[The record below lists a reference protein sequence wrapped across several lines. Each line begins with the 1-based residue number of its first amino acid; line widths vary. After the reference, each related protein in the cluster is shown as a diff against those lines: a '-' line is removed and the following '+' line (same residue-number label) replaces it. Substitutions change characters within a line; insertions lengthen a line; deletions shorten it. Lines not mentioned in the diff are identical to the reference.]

1 MREYVVTIS
10 GGIVVLELK
19 PSVLSEEEIR
29 SILTTIDEN
38 TIKEAKRICL
48 TSLEETI
55 LVRGEP
61 GGAVVYDIR
70 GRRIIDMTSQA
81 WTLNVGYSH
90 PDVVY
95 SAALQA
101 SLLNHVRYGFPT
113 IPRLKLMVKLKEIYG
128 YERVALNTQGGGW
141 AIETAMKLAMVNKPG
156 ADTFLVAWR
165 GYHGNSLALTA
176 ASHPL
181 PGLIRYKLF
190 GEERFVR
197 FPYPYCYRCPF
208 KAKYPDCAVDP
219 CLSFVEKTIKYS
231 TRGVGAIAGLIIE
244 PILGPGGVVPA
255 PREYLKGV
263 IELGE
268 KYGFYVIFDEAQTA
282 NGRVG
287 AWSVAHLHGLKPDM
301 MTLTKGLGGGFPIGA
316 TLAKGTIKGLSYPE
330 EHTTFGG
337 NPVPY
342 AAALINLY
350 VIERLNLVER
360 ARVMG
365 EYALKRLHDMMERIE
380 LIGDVRGYGLYLSVD
395 LVKSRETKEPATEE
409 AEEVVKLAF
418 EKGALYALDMP
429 DILGDEVTM
438 RNVIKIRPPLVIA
451 KEELDE
457 ALSIL
462 EESLIEVSREYGY
475 KYSKA

>member
-1 MREYVVTIS
+1 L
-10 GGIVVLELK
+10 VLELK
-19 PSVLSEEEIR
+19 PILMSEEEIR
-29 SILTTIDEN
+29 ALLTSIDEAS
-38 TIKEAKRICL
+38 IREARKTSL

-55 LVRGEP
+55 LTRGEP
-61 GGAVVYDIR
+61 GGAAVYDLK

-95 SAALQA
+95 AAALQA
-101 SLLNHVRYGFPT
+101 SLLNHVRYGYPT
-113 IPRLKLMVKLKEIYG
+113 IPRLKLMLKIREIYG

-141 AIETAMKLAMVNKPG
+141 AIEVAMKLAMVNKPG

-165 GYHGNSLALTA
+165 GFHGNSLALTA

-181 PGLIRYKLF
+181 PGLIRFRPF

-197 FPYPYCYRCPF
+197 YPYPYCYRCPF
-208 KAKYPDCAVDP
+208 KMSYPDCGLT
-219 CLSFVEKTIKYS
+219 CLEFLEKTIKYS
-231 TRGVGAIAGLIIE
+231 TRGVSSIAGLIIE
-244 PILGPGGVVPA
+244 PIQGPGGVIPA
-255 PREYLKGV
+255 PRDYLKGV
-263 IELGE
+263 LELGE
-268 KYGFYVIFDEAQTA
+268 KYGFYIVFDEAQTA

-316 TLAKGTIKGLSYPE
+316 TLAKAGIKGLSYPE

-342 AAALINLY
+342 AAALVNLY
-350 VIERLNLVER
+350 VIEKLNLVER

-365 EYALKRLHDMMERIE
+365 DYALKRLNDMKSRFD
-380 LIGDVRGYGLYLSVD
+380 LIGDVRGCGLYLGLD
-395 LVKSRETKEPATEE
+395 LVKNKETKEPATDE

-429 DILGDEVTM
+429 DIIGDEVSM
-438 RNVIKIRPPLVIA
+438 RNVIKIRPPLVIK

-457 ALSIL
+457 ALNIL
-462 EESLIEVSREYGY
+462 EEALIEVSEEYGF
-475 KYSKA
+475 KYSKT